1 MRLAL
6 VLTLAGLA
14 GCAGSAPLYPPRP
27 SEAPSAPLADPT
39 PSRVVVHATLTS
51 AALRE
56 ALEGAVPAEGEGTF
70 PLLGKER
77 RYSWKRDPVTLRFD
91 QGRIGVGLRIKT
103 KADLPVGHVD
113 LPLEVRVL
121 AEPVVG
127 ANYVARLQSTR
138 VEVAS
143 DDRLVRLADS
153 VGGLL
158 EKVKAEVQ
166 AKVDEFSYELR
177 PLVAEAHERLARPL
191 PLPLEGASGCA
202 SLRLLGVEAGPT
214 VLADGVE
221 KDLAL
226 VVAPS
231 ITLPCA
237 DEGKTFAL
245 PPLANVAAVPA
256 GPFTVTLPVAAS
268 YPELGRAMGKA
279 FTNGKL
285 FFSKEYPGLYLERPE
300 IFASQDQLVVKV
312 HVAGPVKKLF
322 VETTI
327 DGDLYLA
334 GHPTVEDNELR
345 VPDLEPT
352 IETTNLL
359 LRLKADLDGRGIRDQ
374 ARAAL
379 RLDIGE
385 RVRAARDKLASDLS
399 FGGGKGCFRAEA
411 HKIEVTGVH
420 AHAHYLRVYV
430 AVTARASVDMPCPV
444 AAAAPPGLA
453 RAAGAP

>member
-1 MRLAL
+1 MRRAFLWPLA
-6 VLTLAGLA
+6 AFA
-14 GCAGSAPLYPPRP
+14 GCVGSAPVYPPRP
-27 SEAPSAPLADPT
+27 AEAPAAPVVDPT
-39 PSRVVVHATLTS
+39 PSRVVVHATVSST
-51 AALRE
+51 ALRE
-56 ALEGAVPAEGEGTF
+56 ALEGAVPAEGDGTF

-77 RYSWKRDPVTLRFD
+77 RYSWKRDPITLRFD
-91 QGRIGVGLRIKT
+91 QGRIGVGLRVKT

-113 LPLEVRVL
+113 LPIEVRVL

-138 VEVAS
+138 VEVVS
-143 DDRLVRLADS
+143 DDRLVKLADS
-153 VGGLL
+153 IGGLL
-158 EKVKAEVQ
+158 EKVKGEVQ
-166 AKVDEFSYELR
+166 AKVDEFSYELK

-202 SLRLLGVEAGPT
+202 SLRLLSVEAGPT

-221 KDLAL
+221 KDLAF

-231 ITLPCA
+231 VTLPCA

-256 GPFTVTLPVAAS
+256 GPFSVTVPVAAS
-268 YPELGRAMGKA
+268 YPELGRAMGKV

-300 IFASQDQLVVKV
+300 VFASKDQLVLKL

-322 VETTI
+322 VSTNI
-327 DGDLYLA
+327 DGDLYLS
-334 GHPTVEDNELR
+334 GHPTVVDNELR

-359 LRLKADLDGRGIRDQ
+359 LRLKADLDGQSIRDQ
-374 ARAAL
+374 ARDAL

-385 RVRAARDKLASDLS
+385 RVRSVRDKLASDLS

-430 AVTARASVDMPCPV
+430 SVTARAAVDMPCVTP
-444 AAAAPPGLA
+444 APPPG
-453 RAAGAP
+453 

>member
-1 MRLAL
+1 MPRYASLLSL
-6 VLTLAGLA
+6 VALA
-14 GCAGSAPLYPPRP
+14 GCAGAVPLYPPRP
-27 SEAPSAPLADPT
+27 SDAPTAPVADPT
-39 PSRVVVHATLTS
+39 PARVVVHATVTS
-51 AALRE
+51 AALRG
-56 ALEGAVPAEGEGTF
+56 ALEEAVPLTGDGTF

-77 RYSWKRDPVTLRFD
+77 RYAWRREPVSLRFD
-91 QGRIGVGLRIKT
+91 QGRIGVGLRIST

-113 LPLEVRVL
+113 LPIEVRVL

-127 ANYVARLQSTR
+127 SNYVARLQSTR
-138 VEVAS
+138 VEVVS

-153 VGGLL
+153 IGGLL
-158 EKVKAEVQ
+158 EKVKGEVQ
-166 AKVDEFSYELR
+166 ARVDDFSYELR

-202 SLRLLGVEAGPT
+202 SLQLLGVEAGPT
-214 VLADGVE
+214 VLADGIE

-231 ITLPCA
+231 VTLPCA
-237 DEGKTFAL
+237 DAGKTFAL
-245 PPLANVAAVPA
+245 PPLSNVAAVPA
-256 GPFTVTLPVAAS
+256 GPFTVTVPVAAS
-268 YPELGRAMGKA
+268 YPELGRAMGQA

-300 IFASQDQLVVKV
+300 VFASQDRLVLKL
-312 HVAGPVKKLF
+312 HVAGPVKKMF
-322 VETTI
+322 VSTDI
-327 DGDLYLA
+327 DGDLYLT

-352 IETTNLL
+352 IETSNLL

-385 RVRAARDKLASDLS
+385 RVRSVRDKLASDLS

-420 AHAHYLRVYV
+420 AHANYLRVYV
-430 AVTARASVDMPCPV
+430 TVTARAAVDMPCPTV
-444 AAAAPPGLA
+444 MAPPG
-453 RAAGAP
+453 